1 MLFRSDRGCDPAGS
15 VPQGA
20 SGGRW
25 PEGAGALLGATP
37 DCGEVGGAV
46 GMKAG
51 GGCRSWAVM
60 DPFAPRKPS
69 ASWSTTAASSTTMSA
84 WPLCSWTALASGSLG
99 AWTTCIQPRAMVGD
113 LPARGSLSLS
123 SMIPRSWL
131 MVVAEQSERNGGCL
145 GGVHPILPYSGSL
158 L

>member
-1 MLFRSDRGCDPAGS
+1 
-15 VPQGA
+15 
-20 SGGRW
+20 
-25 PEGAGALLGATP
+25 
-37 DCGEVGGAV
+37 
-46 GMKAG
+46 MKAG
-51 GGCRSWAVM
+51 GVGGCCRSWAVM
-60 DPFAPRKPS
+60 DHFAPRKPS

-123 SMIPRSWL
+123 SMILRSWL

-145 GGVHPILPYSGSL
+145 GGVHPSCPIREASYSLRTPGLAGTPSIPCCL
-158 L
+158 AGEGTRVFRVEPTSCSQDPQGGRAG